1 MLPVISLIP
10 TLPSA
15 SQDSLTHPHAPSPAL
30 RAEDSF
36 THRHLCEF
44 MGLDFE
50 MQIYEHYFEVMDV
63 IETLFE
69 HIFNGLATKYG
80 ELPQQQQNRGV
91 RSPLSSVV

>member
-1 MLPVISLIP
+1 
-10 TLPSA
+10 
-15 SQDSLTHPHAPSPAL
+15 
-30 RAEDSF
+30 
-36 THRHLCEF
+36 